1 MWLVATLLGR
11 GIFGHNSKAELLK
24 IQLLSSVST
33 QTRKAGKVDKYF
45 ITKEERRKKRKKKK
59 TTYAYPISEVAES
72 RGNEIYTTF
81 AYVILSILNN
91 FPY

>member
-1 MWLVATLLGR
+1 MLLVATLLGR
-11 GIFGHNSKAELLK
+11 GIFGHNSKAALLK

-59 TTYAYPISEVAES
+59 LTHIQYQRLVKAE
-72 RGNEIYTTF
+72 EMKYTQH
-81 AYVILSILNN
+81 LHM
-91 FPY
+91 

>member
-11 GIFGHNSKAELLK
+11 GIFGHNSKAALLK

-59 TTYAYPISEVAES
+59 TYAYPISEVGES

>member
-59 TTYAYPISEVAES
+59 KQLTHIQYQRSLKAE
-72 RGNEIYTTF
+72 GMKYTQH
-81 AYVILSILNN
+81 LHM
-91 FPY
+91 

>member
-11 GIFGHNSKAELLK
+11 GIFAHNSKAALLK
-24 IQLLSSVST
+24 IQLPSTVST

-45 ITKEERRKKRKKKK
+45 ITKGERKKKII
-59 TTYAYPISEVAES
+59 TYTYPISEVGES
-72 RGNEIYTTF
+72 RGNGIYITF
-81 AYVILSILNN
+81 AYIILSILNN